1 MNAIHSPGIGSTLDS
16 ELPTLGARIIVAG
29 SCMGELVGFCVACVG
44 VVGRCHPVFLV
55 CVEVLGLMLPG
66 LFLVCVVSLCLF
78 AVVGSGVGGKTP
90 PRLARIFKSVVL

>member
-1 MNAIHSPGIGSTLDS
+1 MNAIHSPGIGSTLDG
-16 ELPTLGARIIVAG
+16 ERPTLGARIIVALGSAVCLTGYVAG

-78 AVVGSGVGGKTP
+78 AVVG
-90 PRLARIFKSVVL
+90 RRRWY